1 MNIVASMIKYRIPL
15 PLKSKYTKEYAANR
29 LVTVLKMVTV
39 AAIKKVFMVI
49 LKKGSLLNTWM

>member
-1 MNIVASMIKYRIPL
+1 MIKYRIPL